1 MEKSQIISIPER
13 YKERYDHN
21 DLTELIET
29 EDNVAILKWIQDEKL
44 SLQSYDTEPNCTLMK
59 QILNEAVNGD
69 EIITEILDLFVTKTH
84 VGSKNTS
91 SNLYNIKVDFSGII
105 RESNDGKQESIL
117 TDLVQLW
124 LSYKTTPWNKIFEPI
139 KKVVEMCKRTKE
151 KKKKKSSPQIILGNY
166 FALKYGKPSKKKTP
180 IS

>member
-29 EDNVAILKWIQDEKL
+29 KDNVAILKWIQDEKL

-69 EIITEILDLFVTKTH
+69 EIITEILDSFVTKTH
-84 VGSKNTS
+84 VGSNES
-91 SNLYNIKVDFSGII
+91 SNLYNIKVDFSGIM

-117 TDLVQLW
+117 NDLLHLW
-124 LSYKTTPWNKIFEPI
+124 LSCKTTPWNKIFEPI
-139 KKVVEMCKRTKE
+139 KKVVEMCKPSKE

-166 FALKYGKPSKKKTP
+166 F
-180 IS
+180 IFR